1 MFWGGIPPMPPSIP
15 PGGMIL
21 MTTEDQRLAEQ
32 CEASLQ
38 TLARVDGWIRSN
50 PEAVGSSG
58 EALLRE
64 SGRLARA
71 LRKEAATAARKM
83 CVGVFGPSQS
93 GKSYLISALA
103 QDADGSL
110 LTSLGNESADFLQD
124 INPAGGKESTGLV
137 TRFTLGQ
144 SERPPLFPVKLR
156 LLSELDIVKIL
167 VNTYYADCRHLTVPD
182 EEALAARVDALARA
196 VPPDAP
202 WQAPFDENDMADLKD
217 YVTRN
222 FRAAAV
228 VQKLESLYWP
238 RAVRLA
244 GRLAPED
251 RAALFELLWDEAK
264 PFTALYLHL
273 RTVLEALG
281 HPDEA
286 FCPTTA
292 LLPRERSI
300 IDVATLRGLGQD
312 GGDALEV
319 ATQDGRRV
327 QASRAEVAA
336 LTAEL
341 TISMRHRPDDFFEH
355 TDLLDFP
362 GYRSRLKT
370 DDVARE
376 LTKPDQLHEFFL
388 RGKVAY
394 LFERYKSDLELT
406 SMLLC
411 IGPSNQEVQDLPA
424 VINEWVADAA
434 GKTPEL
440 RRGRPITLFLVL
452 TKFDMEFEKKKGA
465 LDDESRWSNRLHA
478 SLLDFLGKQH
488 EWPERWTPE
497 KPFDNVFWLR
507 NPKFRWE
514 AVISFDGERESGI
527 RPEQAAYVEDM
538 KAKCLKTP
546 EVRRHFAD
554 PEAAWDAA
562 FALNDGGVAYLRRH
576 LRPVCEPAIK
586 RRQVAD
592 RVADNLRPFVEHL
605 RRFHRPD
612 DKAALRERQRQLAMR
627 LARSLAL
634 AAQNQRFG
642 ELLRAM
648 LMRDHELYNLSYEV
662 EDRLLREG
670 PAPIPQ
676 ASMGSAASAQDI
688 MDDLFGDMAPPTEA
702 PDGSPDGPE
711 ETAPPLDEAAAF
723 AELVIDAWIERLN
736 ALAADPVCQTYF
748 GLDADDFGH
757 LTHELVR
764 GLSRLGLEKDMARA
778 VREVSGYRN
787 LRRDRLVWRQASM
800 AAYCVN
806 AFVDWLGFNPA
817 TTSETRRTIQLAGR
831 TRTLFAQKPDPDGYP
846 VLPPEP
852 LPFDRQ
858 YYTDWLAALVHLIEG
873 NADFEGGQTFD
884 PEQNAR
890 LGQLLDNLNPAA
902 FAQDK

>member
-1 MFWGGIPPMPPSIP
+1 
-15 PGGMIL
+15 
-21 MTTEDQRLAEQ
+21 MTTEDQRLVGQ
-32 CEASLQ
+32 CEAG
-38 TLARVDGWIRSN
+38 LAALERADEWIRAN
-50 PEAVGSSG
+50 PHTVGSSG

-64 SGRLARA
+64 SKRLARA
-71 LRKEAATAARKM
+71 LRREAATAARKM

-103 QDADGSL
+103 QDRDGSL
-110 LTSLGNESADFLQD
+110 LAALGDESADFIRD

-137 TRFTLGQ
+137 TRFTLT
-144 SERPPLFPVKLR
+144 PNDAPAAFPVRLR

-167 VNTYYADCRHLTVPD
+167 TNTYYADCRRLAPPD
-182 EEALAARVDALARA
+182 GEAIAARLEALARKIS
-196 VPPDAP
+196 PDAP
-202 WQAPFDENDMADLKD
+202 WRAPFDEDDMADLKD
-217 YVTRN
+217 YVTGN
-222 FRAAAV
+222 FRADAV
-228 VQKLESLYWP
+228 VQKLETLYWP
-238 RAVRLA
+238 KAIRLA

-264 PFTALYLHL
+264 PFTGLYLRL
-273 RTVLEALG
+273 RAVLDALG

-286 FCPTTA
+286 FCGKEA

-300 IDVATLRGLGQD
+300 IDVDTLRGLGED
-312 GGDALEV
+312 EEDTLEMVTRGGA
-319 ATQDGRRV
+319 AARV
-327 QASRAEVAA
+327 GRAEAAA

-341 TISMRHRPDDFFEH
+341 AIAMRHKPDDFFEH
-355 TDLLDFP
+355 TNLLDFP

-370 DDVARE
+370 EDVDRE
-376 LTKPDQLHEFFL
+376 LQKPDQLRQFFL

-394 LFERYKSDLELT
+394 LFERYKADLELT

-424 VINEWVADAA
+424 VINEWVSDAA

-440 RRGRPITLFLVL
+440 REGRRTTLFLVL

-465 LDDESRWSNRLHA
+465 MDDESRWSNRLRA
-478 SLLDFLGKQH
+478 SLLDFFGKQH
-488 EWPERWTPE
+488 DWPERWTPE
-497 KPFDNVFWLR
+497 RAFDNVFWLR

-514 AVISFDGERESGI
+514 AVIAFDGERESGI
-527 RPEQAAYVEDM
+527 RPEQEAYVEDM
-538 KAKCLKTP
+538 KAKFLNTP

-562 FALNDGGVAYLRRH
+562 FALNDGGVAFLRRH
-576 LRPVCEPAIK
+576 LRPVCDPAIK

-605 RRFHRPD
+605 RRFHRVD
-612 DKAALRERQRQLAMR
+612 DKAALRERQRGIGMR
-627 LARSLAL
+627 LARVLAL

-648 LMRDHELYNLSYEV
+648 LVHDHDVYGLSYEV
-662 EDRLLREG
+662 EDRLSRQ
-670 PAPIPQ
+670 APLAR
-676 ASMGSAASAQDI
+676 ASMGSAASAEDI
-688 MDDLFGDMAPPTEA
+688 MADLFGDMSPPSMPETE
-702 PDGSPDGPE
+702 PDESG
-711 ETAPPLDEAAAF
+711 PLDEAAAF
-723 AELVIDAWIERLN
+723 AELVVGFWIERLN
-736 ALAADPVCQTYF
+736 ALASDATLQRYF
-748 GLDADDFGH
+748 GLNSDDFGQ
-757 LTHELVR
+757 LTHELIQ
-764 GLSRLGLEKDMARA
+764 GMSRLGLEKAMAQA

-787 LRRDRLVWRQASM
+787 LRRDRLVWRQAST

-817 TTSETRRTIQLAGR
+817 LVPESGRVIRLAGR
-831 TRTLFAQKPDPDGYP
+831 TRTLFAQRPDPEGYP
-846 VLPPEP
+846 ALAAEP
-852 LPFDRQ
+852 LPFDKQ

-873 NADFEGGQTFD
+873 NADYEDGRIFD

-890 LGQLLDNLNPAA
+890 LGELIDTLNPAA